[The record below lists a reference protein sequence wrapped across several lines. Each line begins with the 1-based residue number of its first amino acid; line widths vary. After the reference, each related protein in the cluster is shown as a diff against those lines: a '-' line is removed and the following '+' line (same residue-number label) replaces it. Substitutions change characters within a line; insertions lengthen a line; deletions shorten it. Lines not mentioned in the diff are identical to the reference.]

1 MDEIRLELRR
11 EVNYAFID
19 CSFFFLIL
27 AECGT
32 HIMILIG
39 GVHSTASCLVGRFV
53 GGFLTVYGS
62 YY

>member
-1 MDEIRLELRR
+1 MP
-11 EVNYAFID
+11 FID
-19 CSFFFLIL
+19 FFFFFFLIL

-39 GVHSTASCLVGRFV
+39 GVHSRASCLVGRFV

>member
-1 MDEIRLELRR
+1 MP
-11 EVNYAFID
+11 FID
-19 CSFFFLIL
+19 CSFLKKKKNL

-39 GVHSTASCLVGRFV
+39 GVHSRASCLVGRFV